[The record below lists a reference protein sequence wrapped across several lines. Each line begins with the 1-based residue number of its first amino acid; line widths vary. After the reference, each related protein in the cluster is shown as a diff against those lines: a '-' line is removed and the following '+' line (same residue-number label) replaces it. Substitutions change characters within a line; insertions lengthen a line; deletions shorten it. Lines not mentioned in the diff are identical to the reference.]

1 MGVGDVGE
9 IVLRDRQ
16 KMAEEGMFTIIILID
31 SQTGKVK
38 EPIDI
43 ISRGFIY
50 MNDRR
55 DLVNEAR
62 DKIKEIVMHT
72 ASQEP
77 FNASYVRDELREEL
91 GEFLYKKT
99 HRRPLILPV
108 VMKI

>member
-1 MGVGDVGE
+1 MS
-9 IVLRDRQ
+9 
-16 KMAEEGMFTIIILID
+16 IIIKTKEEIEILREG
-31 SQTGKVK
+31 GKRLATVL
-38 EPIDI
+38 
-43 ISRGFIY
+43 Y
-50 MNDRR
+50 
-55 DLVNEAR
+55 
-62 DKIKEIVMHT
+62 KIKEIVMHT